1 MRAVF
6 AESGL
11 RDISEEEVSADM
23 VHDTPERYWEF
34 MNDIAAPVVAG
45 LAKADEL
52 TRERIRVEVLDL
64 ARRSLNN
71 GAVRMRSTARVIVG
85 TR

>member
-1 MRAVF
+1 MTIT
-6 AESGL
+6 L
-11 RDISEEEVSADM
+11 RDIRQVEVSADM

-34 MNDIAAPVVAG
+34 MTDIAAPVVAG

-71 GAVRMRSTARVIVG
+71 GTVRMRSTARVIVG

>member
-1 MRAVF
+1 MTIT
-6 AESGL
+6 L
-11 RDISEEEVSADM
+11 RDIRQEEVSADM

-64 ARRSLNN
+64 ARRPLNN